1 MPLRLLFFVGA
12 PLLPGCNGPATGTS
26 EEDTSLVNEAN
37 ISKSIAEIPL
47 VTLHTATTGRL
58 PLRRQATGK
67 LRARREVMI
76 KSQTGG
82 LLLTAPTEGSYY
94 KKGDL
99 LLATDPRPLEL
110 ACDRALATREEAAF
124 RQRDLLL
131 RLSSN
136 LDPKDPASI
145 TNLARENILIQS
157 GLPAAEVAMAEAEYQ
172 LSLARF
178 TAPFSGR
185 ATDVQVQPG
194 LQLNAGEEV
203 CTLIDP
209 ASLEAEFSLLEQELA
224 GTQVQGK
231 VFVKP
236 AAFPELRLPA
246 TLDILNPRVDDGG
259 LLRVRARLHS
269 YGDTRLYP
277 GMNVTIVL
285 ETMAPVAV
293 VLPKSAIVLR
303 SGRILVF
310 TYDVPSGRAKW
321 QYVTIGYEN
330 DEQLAITEGVE
341 PGQQVIISGGLTLYH
356 DSGVRVE

>member
-1 MPLRLLFFVGA
+1 M
-12 PLLPGCNGPATGTS
+12 
-26 EEDTSLVNEAN
+26 
-37 ISKSIAEIPL
+37 
-47 VTLHTATTGRL
+47 
-58 PLRRQATGK
+58 
-67 LRARREVMI
+67 
-76 KSQTGG
+76 
-82 LLLTAPTEGSYY
+82 
-94 KKGDL
+94 
-99 LLATDPRPLEL
+99 
-110 ACDRALATREEAAF
+110 
-124 RQRDLLL
+124 
-131 RLSSN
+131 
-136 LDPKDPASI
+136 
-145 TNLARENILIQS
+145 
-157 GLPAAEVAMAEAEYQ
+157 
-172 LSLARF
+172 
-178 TAPFSGR
+178 
-185 ATDVQVQPG
+185 
-194 LQLNAGEEV
+194 
-203 CTLIDP
+203 
-209 ASLEAEFSLLEQELA
+209 
-224 GTQVQGK
+224 QGK